1 MANGINIDPSISL
14 GIKPPAAMTLPQML
28 DMARS
33 AQAFQQAQQVFP
45 EQAEQARIATR
56 TAQTQEQQA
65 MLSLSQNQNNAL
77 MGIVGGYRNDPRI
90 ASGNP
95 DAALAALDEIK
106 AKAVAAGIPRS
117 RVEQIGTTATS
128 IAINNPKAL
137 PQYIDNV
144 IQAQAGAAS
153 QLGLQTPELTTQAGA
168 PAAFRRG
175 SGTLTPVPIQGA
187 PQAAPVAPPQAAP
200 QAAPAGQPQ
209 AAPRAGVTSEMMTAP
224 TQQRG
229 APQAAPQGAGFPIR
243 FPVRPAGD
251 IRPMAPGEPE
261 AAQAGV
267 TYLNNIQA
275 AQNEVPKA
283 MRNVSEVI
291 RGAEELEKTI
301 NFQTGKPADIER
313 AVRTF
318 FGNDQY
324 KQLSKD
330 IANAQIA
337 LMRSTGGDLTTD
349 AGKALVARATGDETY
364 PPAVLISIARRL
376 NGELTK
382 ADMEARGAQRAA
394 TKFGNANL
402 QGFQQA
408 WNDNSQDLRVFE
420 AIAITKN
427 IKDPKKQKSALDK
440 ILPATADELADFQQK
455 YRNIKS
461 LSETGTLR

>member
-1 MANGINIDPSISL
+1 MAKNINIDPSISL
-14 GIKPPAAMTLPQML
+14 GIKPPPMMSLSDLVNT
-28 DMARS
+28 ARGM
-33 AQAFQQAQQVFP
+33 QAYEQAQQVFP
-45 EQAEQARIATR
+45 EQAEQARIATQAAR
-56 TAQTQEQQA
+56 TGQEQSA
-65 MLSLSQNQNNAL
+65 FNLSKDQEAGL
-77 MGIVGGYRNDPRI
+77 MRLVGGYRNDPRI

-95 DAALAALDEIK
+95 AAATEAMSEIRS
-106 AKAVAAGIPRS
+106 KAVALGIPEP
-117 RVEQIGTTATS
+117 RVDTLMRMGNA
-128 IAINNPKAL
+128 IAQNNPKRL
-137 PQYIDNV
+137 PQYFDNV
-144 IQAQAGAAS
+144 IQAQAGSSA

-175 SGTLTPVPIQGA
+175 AGTLTPVPIQGA

-200 QAAPAGQPQ
+200 AGQPP
-209 AAPRAGVTSEMMTAP
+209 AAPRGVTSPDMTAP
-224 TQQRG
+224 IRQ
-229 APQAAPQGAGFPIR
+229 QAAPQGAGFPIR